1 MHRFH
6 CIVMTLSLEEDLKD
20 LIDSHSLFKKLSEF
34 VGKIKKKV
42 YGWRESLSEEGIQY
56 LLELLQRMLS
66 IERIDDEATRV

>member
-1 MHRFH
+1 
-6 CIVMTLSLEEDLKD
+6 MTLSLEEDLKD

-56 LLELLQRMLS
+56 LLELLQRLLS
-66 IERIDDEATRV
+66 IERIDD